1 MARINSDD
9 LFYSYSPYT
18 KWHISENIVNAIKEI
33 KWVCKKGYYCAK
45 ILATVESNN
54 IDIVEKYR
62 GELSSSDFY
71 NRCGLALQFFTRHI
85 LFEDLSQ
92 DFVEK
97 NNVKEYHIKLIN
109 KLYFDEGQYY
119 NWFDDELAP
128 DDSIVISTADKRPF
142 GNSSIEYDIYEIID
156 PKIACRPPHGALQEY
171 DVNDEVYKKC
181 WNSYDEMLEILI
193 LLCKE
198 FPMEFRNFDRVSREK
213 VYPDYQSKYVNHNW
227 IASIS
232 EFRDTKINKIL
243 NENIQ

>member
-18 KWHISENIVNAIKEI
+18 NWHISENIVNAIKEI
-33 KWVCKKGYYCAK
+33 KWSYKEGYYCDK
-45 ILATVESNN
+45 VLVTVESDN

-97 NNVKEYHIKLIN
+97 NNIKEYHIRLIN
-109 KLYFDEGQYY
+109 KLYFDEGQYH

-142 GNSSIEYDIYEIID
+142 GNSSPEYDIYEIIE
-156 PKIACRPPHGALQEY
+156 PKSVTQEY
-171 DVNDEVYKKC
+171 DVNEEVRKKC
-181 WNSYDEMLEILI
+181 WTSYDEMLEILI

-213 VYPDYQSKYVNHNW
+213 VYPDYQSKYGNHNW
-227 IASIS
+227 IPSIS
-232 EFRDTKINKIL
+232 EFRAVKIDKIL
-243 NENIQ
+243 NENKKIQ

>member
-1 MARINSDD
+1 MARINSED
-9 LFYSYSPYT
+9 LFYSYSPYEN
-18 KWHISENIVNAIKEI
+18 WYISENIVNAIKEI
-33 KWVCKKGYYCAK
+33 KWSYKEGCYCDK
-45 ILATVESNN
+45 VLATVESDN

-62 GELSSSDFY
+62 DKLSSSDFY

-92 DFVEK
+92 DFIEK

-142 GNSSIEYDIYEIID
+142 GNSSIEYDIFEIIEAKRTNID
-156 PKIACRPPHGALQEY
+156 PYES
-171 DVNDEVYKKC
+171 DEVRKKC
-181 WNSYDEMLEILI
+181 WTSYDEMLEILI

-198 FPMEFRNFDRVSREK
+198 FPMKFRNFDRISRK
-213 VYPDYQSKYVNHNW
+213 RSYPDYQSKYGNHNW
-227 IASIS
+227 IPSIS
-232 EFRDTKINKIL
+232 EFRDIKINKIL